1 MSICKACVS
10 SVSYDDEEFRGKA
23 AGDKKSVHLM
33 GLPNNLISLI
43 CRGLLQKIDKLEVQ
57 RYIHT
62 QNLVL

>member
-33 GLPNNLISLI
+33 SLPNNPLTLI
-43 CRGLLQKIDKLEVQ
+43 CCGLPQKFDRLTYDV
-57 RYIHT
+57 
-62 QNLVL
+62 VC

>member
-33 GLPNNLISLI
+33 SLPNNLLSAIWY
-43 CRGLLQKIDKLEVQ
+43 GVLQKFDRFTYDV
-57 RYIHT
+57 
-62 QNLVL
+62 VC